1 MSRGFAL
8 IIGLCI
14 AIGVASIIQINSLNS
29 SIEDLTNNK
38 MVTLTNAYKAQFYL
52 ENMFQIITQYEDENT
67 PEAFDDFNE
76 NYELVLDNLESL
88 RKLNPSI
95 GREVTEIIVSVSN
108 IYNNTMGTNE
118 GIFYLLESYW
128 NNFTVANAEIS
139 SIKIEINELISSQD
153 EISMVL
159 NATELMINIIDQEI
173 LINEYFNTPSPLGRY
188 NLRMEFSSLG
198 NNFLNTLQ
206 EIINSPNG
214 KNKLIASNISSWYST
229 VFYPL
234 ILTDA
239 DSLFLLANSY
249 YDKKDYV
256 NLQEILIKMHLDD
269 IKPLVEAEASRSI
282 RQTNINSI
290 LSYIVVVSIMVIAT
304 IIGIV
309 VAVPTTKG
317 IANVNEKME
326 KIIKVG
332 SEASIN
338 VANMAAELS
347 ASASEVNAA
356 AEEIASSTRQVATES
371 TEVMDSSTEI
381 KNIVELIVT
390 ISEQTNLLAL
400 NASIEAGRAGDVGRG
415 FAVVA
420 DEVRKLAEESKNA
433 VLSTGLAIG
442 IIIDKIKASNLSIH
456 EISSSAEEQT
466 ASMEEVA
473 ATANKLGTL
482 AEKLK
487 NEMIKSQAIEKKP
500 DKLKR

>member
-1 MSRGFAL
+1 
-8 IIGLCI
+8 
-14 AIGVASIIQINSLNS
+14 
-29 SIEDLTNNK
+29 
-38 MVTLTNAYKAQFYL
+38 
-52 ENMFQIITQYEDENT
+52 
-67 PEAFDDFNE
+67 
-76 NYELVLDNLESL
+76 
-88 RKLNPSI
+88 
-95 GREVTEIIVSVSN
+95 
-108 IYNNTMGTNE
+108 
-118 GIFYLLESYW
+118 
-128 NNFTVANAEIS
+128 
-139 SIKIEINELISSQD
+139 
-153 EISMVL
+153 
-159 NATELMINIIDQEI
+159 
-173 LINEYFNTPSPLGRY
+173 
-188 NLRMEFSSLG
+188 MEFSSLG
-198 NNFLNTLQ
+198 NKFLNTLQ

-239 DSLFLLANSY
+239 YSLFMVANSY
-249 YDKKDYV
+249 HDKKDYV
-256 NLQEILIKMHLDD
+256 NLQEILIKMHLDG
-269 IKPLVEAEASRSI
+269 IKPLVESEASRSI
-282 RQTNINSI
+282 RQANINSI

-347 ASASEVNAA
+347 ANASEVNAA

-371 TEVMDSSTEI
+371 TEVMDSSAEI
-381 KNIVELIVT
+381 KKIVELIVN

-400 NASIEAGRAGDVGRG
+400 NASIEAGRAGDLGRG

-420 DEVRKLAEESKNA
+420 DEIRKLAEESKNA
-433 VLSTGLAIG
+433 VLSTGLALG
-442 IIIDKIKASNLSIH
+442 IIVDKIKSSNFSIH
-456 EISSSAEEQT
+456 EISYSAEEQT

-482 AEKLK
+482 AENLK
-487 NEMIKSQAIEKKP
+487 NEMIRSQAIEKKA
-500 DKLKR
+500 DKLKLKK